1 MALCLSENEAPL
13 NGSFGEYVARLA
25 EGRAALAVEAIKDLP
40 GISRRSCQDL
50 LGKTVI
56 VLAVGG
62 GPLSVRFGEIPAD
75 FDC

>member
-1 MALCLSENEAPL
+1 MALCASENEAPL
-13 NGSFGEYVARLA
+13 NGSFGEHIVRLA
-25 EGRAALAVEAIKDLP
+25 EDQAALAVAAIKGLP
-40 GISRRSCQDL
+40 GISRQSCQDL

-62 GPLSVRFGEIPAD
+62 GGLSVRFGEIPAD